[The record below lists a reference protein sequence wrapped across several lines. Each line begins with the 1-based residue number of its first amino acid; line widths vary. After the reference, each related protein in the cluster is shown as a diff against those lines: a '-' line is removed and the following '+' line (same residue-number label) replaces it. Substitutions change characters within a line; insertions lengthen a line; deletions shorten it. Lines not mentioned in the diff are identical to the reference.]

1 MAEEGSTIKLAV
13 SQPGSGGPYEEI
25 AWYKGT
31 QYSDGRIVLVHPDA
45 TDGRPFY
52 FNDYCSGSSPCGTSK
67 KARLNVTTGELIIF
81 ETQLSDA
88 DYYYYRF
95 YINGG
100 SPNTGSKYVI
110 NLDVNGK
117 IYLY

>member
-1 MAEEGSTIKLAV
+1 M
-13 SQPGSGGPYEEI
+13 
-25 AWYKGT
+25 
-31 QYSDGRIVLVHPDA
+31 
-45 TDGRPFY
+45 
-52 FNDYCSGSSPCGTSK
+52 
-67 KARLNVTTGELIIF
+67 IF

-117 IYLY
+117 IDWNSYRIMGHLECQITVKL